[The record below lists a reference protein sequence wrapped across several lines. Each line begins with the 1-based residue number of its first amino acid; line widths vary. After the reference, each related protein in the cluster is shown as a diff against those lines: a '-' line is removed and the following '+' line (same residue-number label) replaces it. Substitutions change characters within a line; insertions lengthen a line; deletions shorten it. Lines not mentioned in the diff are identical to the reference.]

1 MIPLTHK
8 LQLTQQIS
16 SQSRYEKVLSKM
28 RFSPV
33 SVVVAVVI
41 TVLVVI
47 LKVFISVES
56 DTMSDRAQLLQLAFV
71 RSKGVH

>member
-1 MIPLTHK
+1 
-8 LQLTQQIS
+8 
-16 SQSRYEKVLSKM
+16 M

-56 DTMSDRAQLLQLAFV
+56 DTMSDRAQLLQLAFL